1 MQLIVIVATIALPAA
16 GIIIASGIQ
25 QKDRAV
31 NDARMDCQRL
41 VDRIESEQ
49 RIMVAS
55 TRQLVVSLSQL
66 PEVKSQDIT
75 KANTFLGH
83 ILKLHPNFSNIFIA
97 DRTGVIWASAV
108 PFSQHININDRR
120 FFKNALASGIL
131 SSGEFQVGRV
141 IKIPTLNLGY
151 PYKNGT
157 GSFTGVISAGI
168 ALEDYRN
175 LLQRTK
181 MSDRADIALVDYK
194 GLTLLSSNAPHERIG
209 KPIDPVIF
217 KKMQDG
223 PDSAST
229 IDYSV
234 DGGNQRQYRYVSYQK
249 LRIEGEPLPYMYV
262 RVGIPV
268 ESVLLQAKKEIV
280 RSLSIFTIVLAAALT
295 LAWFISKYSIS
306 DRISLLEQASKRLA
320 DGDHNVR
327 VADLMVG
334 GELGKL
340 GETFDSMAKQLASRE
355 ESLAESQRFLHTIID
370 TEPDCVKMLDSDGR
384 ILMMN
389 PAGLEIIGADSL
401 EQIKGKSIFECIALG
416 YRDAFVT
423 LTNDVFQG
431 RSGRLEFEADNLKGK
446 HLWLGTHVVP
456 FRNDLGKIISLLG
469 ITRDITERKRADQA
483 LRESESA
490 LKKAQQLAKLGSW
503 SYALSGVISWS
514 DELYRI
520 YGVSPETFIPT
531 VESFINL
538 IHPDDR
544 STMLSWIEA
553 CASGKKPQ
561 ELEFRII
568 WSDGTVRYIS
578 GRGELIHNDTD
589 SQMRMTGTAQDIT
602 ERKKSEEALAKSE
615 SAFRATFEQAAV
627 GMARVAPDGRWLE
640 VNQRLCDI
648 VGYKRDELI
657 TTTYQDIMHP
667 DDLDSD
673 IGYVWQVL
681 VGEIDTYSKEMRIF
695 RKDQTIIWVNFTV
708 GAVRDSLGAP
718 TYSISVV
725 EDITQRK
732 RAEEEL
738 AEKQRLLEELNIS
751 LSKRVAETV
760 AELRQKD
767 QMLISQGRQAAMG
780 EMIGNIAHQWRQPLN
795 TLALIVQEI
804 RITYPHNDCFKDSL
818 KVNVDKAMCMIQ
830 HMSKTIDDFGNYFK
844 PDKERLLFNVNKA
857 VTKVLTLVES
867 SLANLNINIE
877 VIEQGETFI
886 NGYENEYSQVLL
898 NIFLNCRDA
907 FECNDAN
914 QCREIKVTVIGEKNK
929 SVVTVADNAGGIPE
943 DIMNKIFDPYF
954 TTKGPD
960 KGTGIGLYM
969 AKTIIEKNMGG
980 ILSVRN
986 TSDGAEFKIEI

>member
-1 MQLIVIVATIALPAA
+1 M
-16 GIIIASGIQ
+16 
-25 QKDRAV
+25 
-31 NDARMDCQRL
+31 
-41 VDRIESEQ
+41 
-49 RIMVAS
+49 
-55 TRQLVVSLSQL
+55 
-66 PEVKSQDIT
+66 
-75 KANTFLGH
+75 
-83 ILKLHPNFSNIFIA
+83 
-97 DRTGVIWASAV
+97 
-108 PFSQHININDRR
+108 
-120 FFKNALASGIL
+120 
-131 SSGEFQVGRV
+131 
-141 IKIPTLNLGY
+141 
-151 PYKNGT
+151 
-157 GSFTGVISAGI
+157 
-168 ALEDYRN
+168 
-175 LLQRTK
+175 
-181 MSDRADIALVDYK
+181 
-194 GLTLLSSNAPHERIG
+194 
-209 KPIDPVIF
+209 
-217 KKMQDG
+217 
-223 PDSAST
+223 
-229 IDYSV
+229 
-234 DGGNQRQYRYVSYQK
+234 
-249 LRIEGEPLPYMYV
+249 
-262 RVGIPV
+262 
-268 ESVLLQAKKEIV
+268 
-280 RSLSIFTIVLAAALT
+280 
-295 LAWFISKYSIS
+295 
-306 DRISLLEQASKRLA
+306 
-320 DGDHNVR
+320 
-327 VADLMVG
+327 
-334 GELGKL
+334 
-340 GETFDSMAKQLASRE
+340 
-355 ESLAESQRFLHTIID
+355 
-370 TEPDCVKMLDSDGR
+370 
-384 ILMMN
+384 
-389 PAGLEIIGADSL
+389 
-401 EQIKGKSIFECIALG
+401 
-416 YRDAFVT
+416 
-423 LTNDVFQG
+423 
-431 RSGRLEFEADNLKGK
+431 
-446 HLWLGTHVVP
+446 
-456 FRNDLGKIISLLG
+456 
-469 ITRDITERKRADQA
+469 
-483 LRESESA
+483 
-490 LKKAQQLAKLGSW
+490 
-503 SYALSGVISWS
+503 
-514 DELYRI
+514 
-520 YGVSPETFIPT
+520 
-531 VESFINL
+531 
-538 IHPDDR
+538 
-544 STMLSWIEA
+544 
-553 CASGKKPQ
+553 
-561 ELEFRII
+561 
-568 WSDGTVRYIS
+568 
-578 GRGELIHNDTD
+578 
-589 SQMRMTGTAQDIT
+589 
-602 ERKKSEEALAKSE
+602 
-615 SAFRATFEQAAV
+615 